1 MRPQQEEREE
11 AMAVLEQM
19 VSLLG
24 HHLEIRCNG
33 EDTSRF
39 ALILNT
45 DDPGRII
52 GRKGHYL
59 RSLEL
64 LLNRM
69 LRKKHR
75 KFPWVELDVDG
86 YRKRQTTGTPAE
98 TKTSPEPDRQRLEA
112 MASDTAK
119 DVKRWGESRTIG
131 PFQAEQYEV
140 IRAALAADQHVEMHA
155 ENGDRGDG
163 GRHVIVRP
171 ARSETR

>member
-1 MRPQQEEREE
+1 MRPQQEERKE

-24 HHLEIRCNG
+24 HRLEISCNG
-33 EDTSRF
+33 EDTDRF
-39 ALILNT
+39 ALTLNT

-86 YRKRQTTGTPAE
+86 YRKRRTTGQPAE
-98 TKTSPEPDRQRLEA
+98 PRMEPDRERLET
-112 MASDTAK
+112 MAGNTAK
-119 DVKRWGESRTIG
+119 EVKRWGESRTIG
-131 PFQAEQYEV
+131 PFQDEEYEV
-140 IRAALAADQHVEMHA
+140 IRAVLAADRQIEMRT
-155 ENGDRGDG
+155 ENGDRGG
-163 GRHVIVRP
+163 SRRVIVQL
-171 ARSETR
+171 ARSESS